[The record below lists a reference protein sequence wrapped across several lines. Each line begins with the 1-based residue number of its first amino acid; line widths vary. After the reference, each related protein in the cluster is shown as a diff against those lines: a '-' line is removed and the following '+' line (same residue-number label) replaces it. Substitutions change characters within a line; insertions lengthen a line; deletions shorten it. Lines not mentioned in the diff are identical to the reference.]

1 MKINYDEIK
10 TIGSFRG
17 VKIRGNETFDE
28 LLKIEQDHKDRID
41 SDNANVKRIDNQVK
55 KYFK

>member
-28 LLKIEQDHKDRID
+28 LLKIEREYNERIKET
-41 SDNANVKRIDNQVK
+41 NASIQRVDAQTKINR
-55 KYFK
+55 